1 MFGRIRNFVEDA
13 DDTYHQ
19 SAPLPLG
26 INPTTQNHSL
36 NSQPSNSPRK
46 SSLNSSNK
54 KFTNLKT
61 HAKDM
66 NSTHF

>member
-1 MFGRIRNFVEDA
+1 MFGRIRKFVEDA
-13 DDTYHQ
+13 DDTYQ

-54 KFTNLKT
+54 KITN
-61 HAKDM
+61 
-66 NSTHF
+66 